1 MEDMTREKAA
11 DLLYNLIGMFED
23 NQDNDYDAALRMGIE
38 ALTDVYEV
46 ARAIATIIENEQD
59 MRVVLAQPQRIRGR
73 WEDAHRY
80 GWNGTFWFIKCSNC
94 GYERK
99 DDTHVL
105 DEEYRFCPYCGA
117 EMRGEQDDNS

>member
-1 MEDMTREKAA
+1 M
-11 DLLYNLIGMFED
+11 NLVDRDVAINELAKIVP
-23 NQDNDYDAALRMGIE
+23 DAICDELTESYMNG
-38 ALTDVYEV
+38 LTDAYML
-46 ARAIATIIENEQD
+46 ICNLPTIQSE
-59 MRVVLAQPQRIRGR
+59 RIKAR

-105 DEEYRFCPYCGA
+105 DEEYKFCPYCGA
-117 EMRGEQDDNS
+117 EMENGGSAE